1 MLVVIIGL
9 IEKVS
14 SHILIGFILGMTM
27 LSVCRSST
35 TGLLC
40 HLYEPTLPI
49 MMLPDDGGRGAA
61 TGVGQGQDQVEL
73 VVVSA

>member
-14 SHILIGFILGMTM
+14 SHILVGFIIGMSM
-27 LSVCRSST
+27 LSVCRSSY
-35 TGLLC
+35 TGLIC
-40 HLYEPTLPI
+40 HLYDPTLPI
-49 MMLPDDGGRGAA
+49 VMPPDDGGRGAA

-73 VVVSA
+73 VVVSI